1 MLARY
6 KMYRF
11 SRPADDPL
19 PDGIRKD
26 TRWKT
31 KHCLAP
37 PRPLVETYLSDIS
50 DAAWAHFEVAY
61 LELLEQRYADDP
73 GPFEKLAAMA
83 MEKDLFIGCSCP
95 TQKNPNPMH
104 CHTVPALR
112 FLSSKFPDIEIQLP
126 RP

>member
-83 MEKDLFIGCSCP
+83 
-95 TQKNPNPMH
+95 
-104 CHTVPALR
+104 
-112 FLSSKFPDIEIQLP
+112 
-126 RP
+126 